1 MKNRIYLDVH
11 AVQTLPPSNINRDD
25 TGSPKT
31 AQYGGARRARVSSQS
46 WKKAIRE
53 YFNKNTAQTNVGI
66 RSLNL
71 VEYVAEKINIIDSS
85 IGMEEAIKMAVEIF
99 NLGGVKPKENNKL
112 RALFFLGEIQ
122 AVKLAE
128 AAIEGVKDKKTI
140 QEIFNSNP
148 AIDIALFGRMVAD
161 DPYLNEDASC
171 QVAHSISTH
180 EIQTEFDFY
189 TAVDDLSPQDNAGAG
204 MLGTI
209 EFNSSTMYRY
219 ANVAVH
225 DFLNQ
230 VGDKEATINALK
242 AFVEAFSNSLPTGM
256 LNSFANQ
263 TLPQF
268 IMVSIRSDRPV
279 SLVSAFEE
287 PVRSK
292 EGYVEES
299 IKKLTK
305 EYKEVEKFV
314 EEPLFTIV
322 LSTRAI
328 ELSDEFEKAESM
340 KDILSKL
347 GEKLE
352 EVIDESQGE

>member
-1 MKNRIYLDVH
+1 MKNRLYLDIH
-11 AVQTLPPSNINRDD
+11 ALQTLPPSNINRDD

-66 RSLNL
+66 RSLN
-71 VEYVAEKINIIDSS
+71 VVKYVAEKINNIDSS
-85 IGMEEAIKMAVEIF
+85 ITMEEAIIMADEIF
-99 NLGGVKPKENNKL
+99 NIGGIKTKDNKV

-230 VGDKEATINALK
+230 VGDKESTINALK

>member
-1 MKNRIYLDVH
+1 MNKRIFMDIH

-66 RSLNL
+66 RSLNV
-71 VEYVAEKINIIDSS
+71 VEYVAEKINNIDSS
-85 IGMEEAIKMAVEIF
+85 ITMEEAIKMADEIF
-99 NLGGVKPKENNKL
+99 NLGGIKTKDNKV

-148 AIDIALFGRMVAD
+148 AIDIALFGRMVVD

-299 IKKLTK
+299 IKT
-305 EYKEVEKFV
+305 YKGIQRSRKICRRT
-314 EEPLFTIV
+314 TIYNCFKYQ
-322 LSTRAI
+322 SNRTIR
-328 ELSDEFEKAESM
+328 
-340 KDILSKL
+340 
-347 GEKLE
+347 
-352 EVIDESQGE
+352 

>member
-1 MKNRIYLDVH
+1 MKNRLYLDVH
-11 AVQTLPPSNINRDD
+11 AVQTMPPSNINRDD

-66 RSLNL
+66 RSLNV
-71 VEYVAEKINIIDSS
+71 VEYVAEKINKKDSS
-85 IGMEEAIKMAVEIF
+85 IGMEEAIKMADEIF
-99 NLGGVKPKENNKL
+99 NLGGVKTKDNKVK
-112 RALFFLGEIQ
+112 ALFFLGEIQ

-299 IKKLTK
+299 IIKLTK

-340 KDILSKL
+340 KNILSKL

>member
-1 MKNRIYLDVH
+1 MRNRLYLDIH

-31 AQYGGARRARVSSQS
+31 AQYGGVRRARVSSQS

-53 YFNKNTAQTNVGI
+53 YFNKNTAQSNVGI

-71 VEYVAEKINIIDSS
+71 VEYVAEKINKMDSS
-85 IGMEEAIKMAVEIF
+85 IGREEAIKMAEEMF
-99 NLGGVKPKENNKL
+99 NLAGIKTKENNKL
-112 RALFFLGEIQ
+112 RALFFLGETQ
-122 AVKLAE
+122 AIKLAE
-128 AAIEGVKDKKTI
+128 AAIKGIKDKNTI
-140 QEIFNSNP
+140 QEIFNANP

-230 VGDKEATINALK
+230 VGNKEATINALK

-268 IMVSIRSDRPV
+268 IMVSIRRDRPV

-287 PVRSK
+287 PVKSK
-292 EGYVEES
+292 EGYVEDS
-299 IKKLTK
+299 IKKLTH

-314 EEPLFTIV
+314 EKPLFTIV
-322 LSTRAI
+322 LSTRET
-328 ELSDEFEKAESM
+328 ELSDEFVKAENM
-340 KDILSKL
+340 KNILLQL

>member
-1 MKNRIYLDVH
+1 MKNRLYLDIH
-11 AVQTLPPSNINRDD
+11 ALQTLPPSNINRDD

-66 RSLNL
+66 RSLNV
-71 VEYVAEKINIIDSS
+71 VEYVAEKINKIDSS
-85 IGMEEAIKMAVEIF
+85 IGMEEAIKMADEIF
-99 NLGGVKPKENNKL
+99 NLGGIKTKDNKV

-268 IMVSIRSDRPV
+268 IMVSIRSDRPI

-287 PVRSK
+287 SVRSK

-322 LSTRAI
+322 LSARAI